1 MGKTTGGV
9 DGMAVLGYCP
19 ENILLFFLRRRL
31 TTKKRPAWF
40 NLLRS
45 VVIVIDKSIL
55 IRNGEEIEIE
65 IYYGMTLI
73 KFTAARPDMTSVEF
87 LFGP

>member
-1 MGKTTGGV
+1 MGWLCWDIAQKI
-9 DGMAVLGYCP
+9 YCY
-19 ENILLFFLRRRL
+19 FLRRRL

-40 NLLRS
+40 NLLRF

-73 KFTAARPDMTSVEF
+73 KITAARPDMTSVEF